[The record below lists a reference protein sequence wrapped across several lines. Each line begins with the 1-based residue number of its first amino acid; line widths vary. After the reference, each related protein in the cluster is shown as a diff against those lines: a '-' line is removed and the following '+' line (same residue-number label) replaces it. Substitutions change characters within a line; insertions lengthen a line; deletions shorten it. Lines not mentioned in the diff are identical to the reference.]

1 MFDGVVLE
9 GRLRLVVSVIAASI
23 LSASSSAL
31 SASASTSASALGAS
45 ASAIAFP
52 EGSMVSMSSAGRVAL
67 SVWIAILELGGRE
80 FLHNGVKL
88 FAIRYSMRAT
98 AYLAGICLCIVTHDV
113 ERWLIADLTCAFVES
128 CQVFSER
135 IEVMMKVGGIRSVVF
150 IHLCEERPEGDRMV
164 NMLINVDSGDGA
176 RKIGH

>member
-9 GRLRLVVSVIAASI
+9 GRLRLVVCVVAASI
-23 LSASSSAL
+23 LSTSSSAL

-88 FAIRYSMRAT
+88 FAIRYSMRST
-98 AYLAGICLCIVTHDV
+98 AYLAGICLCIITHDV
-113 ERWLIADLTCAFVES
+113 ERRLFANVASALVES
-128 CQVFSER
+128 FQVFCER
-135 IEVMMKVGGIRSVVF
+135 VEVMMKVGGVRGVVL
-150 IHLCEERPEGDRMV
+150 IHLCKERPEGDRVV

-176 RKIGH
+176 GKIGR